1 MRTFRR
7 WSLKLLRI
15 VGVQL
20 SVRGDPPGIDPRT
33 GIVVA
38 NHVSWLD
45 IFVIAAV
52 SPSRFVSKSEVRD
65 WPVAGYLATK
75 AGTVYL
81 ERARR
86 RDAARVNRHMAELLA
101 SGERLAVFPE
111 GTTTDGTE
119 LRHFHGSLLQ
129 PAVESGAPLFP
140 AALRYLDADG
150 NPARAAAYTG
160 DDTFMQSLRR
170 IVAAQGLRA
179 ELTFTAPVS
188 AAGRTR
194 NELARETER
203 LIASALR
210 LPAPR
215 SRPETPADPPAAAP

>member
-7 WSLKLLRI
+7 WSLQLLAI
-15 VGVQL
+15 AGVRL
-20 SVRGDPPGIDPRT
+20 TVRGDPPGVDPRS

-65 WPVAGYLATK
+65 WPLAGYLATR

-86 RDAARVNRHMAELLA
+86 RDAARVNQHMQELLRG
-101 SGERLAVFPE
+101 GERLAVFPE
-111 GTTTDGTE
+111 GTTTDGT
-119 LRHFHGSLLQ
+119 LVKPFHGSLLQ
-129 PAVESGAPLFP
+129 PAVEAGAPVFP
-140 AALRYLDADG
+140 AALRYLDGDG
-150 NPARAAAYTG
+150 ERSQAAPYTG
-160 DDTFMQSLRR
+160 DDTFMTSLRR
-170 IVAAQGLRA
+170 ILAAPGIRA
-179 ELTFTAPVS
+179 ELTFLAPI
-188 AAGRTR
+188 ATAGRTR
-194 NELARETER
+194 NDVARDAEAA
-203 LIASALR
+203 IASALR

>member
-7 WSLKLLRI
+7 WSLELLAI
-15 VGVQL
+15 AGVRL
-20 SVRGDPPGIDPRT
+20 TVRGDPPGVDPRS

-65 WPVAGYLATK
+65 WPLAGYLATK

-86 RDAARVNRHMAELLA
+86 RDAARVNQHMQELLRA
-101 SGERLAVFPE
+101 GERLAVFPE
-111 GTTTDGTE
+111 GTTTDGT
-119 LRHFHGSLLQ
+119 RIRPFHGSLLQ
-129 PAVESGAPLFP
+129 PAVEAGAPVFP
-140 AALRYLDADG
+140 AALRYLDEDG
-150 NPARAAAYTG
+150 ELSPAAPYTG
-160 DDTFMQSLRR
+160 DDTFVQSLRR
-170 IVAAQGLRA
+170 VLAAPGIRA
-179 ELTFTAPVS
+179 ELTFLAPI
-188 AAGRTR
+188 ATAGRTR
-194 NELARETER
+194 NDAAREAEAA
-203 LIASALR
+203 IASALR

>member
-7 WSLKLLRI
+7 WALRLLAI
-15 VGVQL
+15 AGVRL
-20 SVRGDPPGIDPRT
+20 SVRGDPPGIEPRS
-33 GIVVA
+33 GVVVA

-86 RDAARVNRHMAELLA
+86 RDAARVNREMADLLA
-101 SGERLAVFPE
+101 AGERLAVFPE
-111 GTTTDGTE
+111 GTTTDGSM
-119 LRHFHGSLLQ
+119 LKHFHGSLLQ
-129 PAVESGAPLFP
+129 PAVESGVPVFP
-140 AALRYLDADG
+140 AAIRYLDAEG
-150 NPARAAAYTG
+150 NVTPAAAYVG
-160 DDTFMQSLRR
+160 EDSFMQSLKR
-170 IVAAQGLRA
+170 ILAERGLRV
-179 ELTFTAPVS
+179 EVTFLPPIAV
-188 AAGRTR
+188 AGRTR
-194 NELARETER
+194 NEVAREAER
-203 LIASALR
+203 VIASALR

-215 SRPETPADPPAAAP
+215 TRPETPADPPAAAS